1 MYYSGH
7 QRLYVIRRPSKQFYP
22 NCLRPRFTNVPYIMV
37 QAIFYGIEKGP
48 LLFWN
53 KEEQGNITAQGFLDY
68 IYLKLKEFY
77 NFYNAKYGIY
87 FPNYEFGSTPTIMQM
102 DGAPC
107 YRACITI
114 AKFQEDDIKL
124 LQWLVNS
131 LDLNLIKT
139 VQNLI
144 KT

>member
-1 MYYSGH
+1 
-7 QRLYVIRRPSKQFYP
+7 
-22 NCLRPRFTNVPYIMV
+22 MV
-37 QAIFYGIEKGP
+37 WAAFCGAEKGP

-53 KEEQGNITAQGFLDY
+53 KEEWGNITAQGFLDH

-77 NFYNAKYGIY
+77 DFYNAKYSVY
-87 FPNYEFGSTPTIMQM
+87 FPNYEFGSTLTIVQI

-124 LQWLVNS
+124 L
-131 LDLNLIKT
+131 
-139 VQNLI
+139 
-144 KT
+144 